1 MSDDKKLNIRGIL
14 KGVLIALAITV
25 VFVIIIALVCYF
37 ADISDG
43 VIAIMLYVVGAVS
56 VFTSSLFLA
65 KSITT
70 KGMLHGLIL
79 GLGYF
84 MVIFIF
90 SAVFKKQVTANTKL
104 FVSLISALASGM
116 LGGIMGVNTND

>member
-25 VFVIIIALVCYF
+25 VFVIIIALICYF

-65 KSITT
+65 KGITT

-84 MVIFIF
+84 MVIFIL

>member
-25 VFVIIIALVCYF
+25 VFVIIIALICYF

-84 MVIFIF
+84 MVIFIL